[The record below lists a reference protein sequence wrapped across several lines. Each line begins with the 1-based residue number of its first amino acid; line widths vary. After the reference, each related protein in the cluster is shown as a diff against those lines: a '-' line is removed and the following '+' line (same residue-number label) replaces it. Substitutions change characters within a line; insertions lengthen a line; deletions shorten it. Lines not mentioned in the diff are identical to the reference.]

1 MYNHH
6 QKPYHP
12 STSSSPSL
20 GIEIQADLSHLS
32 NELTKRCNIPSEYVQ
47 FITGDFLDDNILH
60 SSSKCFDAAVSW
72 LVILHIP
79 LKDRSKLFKKCFD
92 ILKPGGM
99 MYIEDFY
106 IKSPSIITEIE
117 KKLLMNEVAVPNG
130 ELPTK
135 DEYISTVKDAGF
147 TVEFEDKTDEWTE
160 FTTSRMNQWISN
172 KERHVNIH
180 GIDTWSSIDR
190 FYSSVST
197 LFNGGNL
204 AGVSLLLTKP

>member
-1 MYNHH
+1 
-6 QKPYHP
+6 
-12 STSSSPSL
+12 
-20 GIEIQADLSHLS
+20 
-32 NELTKRCNIPSEYVQ
+32 
-47 FITGDFLDDNILH
+47 
-60 SSSKCFDAAVSW
+60 
-72 LVILHIP
+72 
-79 LKDRSKLFKKCFD
+79 
-92 ILKPGGM
+92 

-117 KKLLMNEVAVPNG
+117 KNLLMHEVAVPNG

-147 TVEFEDKTDEWTE
+147 TVDFEDKTDEWTE

-172 KERHVNIH
+172 KERHTNIH